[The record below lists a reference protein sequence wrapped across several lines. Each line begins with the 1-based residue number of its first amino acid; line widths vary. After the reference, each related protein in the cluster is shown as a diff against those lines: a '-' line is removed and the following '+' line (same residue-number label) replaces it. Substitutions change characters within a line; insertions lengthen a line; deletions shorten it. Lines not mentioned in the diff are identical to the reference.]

1 MQALRSR
8 FQPEAEIDDKRSEPS
23 KSGMGTR
30 VNSRDYFNYVPASP
44 TVRAPSLPSAT
55 PRMQTPAGLGSHR
68 PLPGLSEIDTDSE
81 ADAGEIEELK
91 DSPAQVSPP
100 RASMF
105 SPNTAARQSTAFV
118 RQHSAL
124 RKQVAAG
131 DLAMTRQRNQDEN
144 GGYYYRATAQT
155 PGLPRMDTWLGRSSA
170 IHGEG
175 EAVSPGSFTEE
186 DAFDL
191 KAEVV
196 VCIAKSIGLSQQ
208 TPDGTLD
215 PMMRGSVASASVFS
229 SPNSPMFP
237 PNGRASHNQT
247 HGSGQ
252 GRSPFGNVLDMMNA
266 SSQQDGVLGGML
278 REAVMT
284 AKMDEDASSFSM
296 SVHESGFGGGGDGM
310 RSTLRDL
317 EDNLEILHYK
327 KGSVLVK
334 EGERAP
340 GLFYVIDGFLDVSS
354 TMKRELMVGIDQYPI
369 RW

>member
-8 FQPEAEIDDKRSEPS
+8 FHPETDADVDVDDKPSEPS

-44 TVRAPSLPSAT
+44 TVRAPSLPSTT
-55 PRMQTPAGLGSHR
+55 PRMRTPAGLGQHQ
-68 PLPGLSEIDTDSE
+68 PLPGLSEIETDS
-81 ADAGEIEELK
+81 DAGSRDEIEMLK

-105 SPNTAARQSTAFV
+105 SPNTAARQSSAFV

-131 DLAMTRQRNQDEN
+131 DLAMTRQRNDDEN

-155 PGLPRMDTWLGRSSA
+155 PGLPRMDTWVGRSSTL
-170 IHGEG
+170 HGEG

-237 PNGRASHNQT
+237 PNGRASHGQT
-247 HGSGQ
+247 HGSGSGQ

-296 SVHESGFGGGGDGM
+296 SVHESGMGGGGDGM

-317 EDNLEILHYK
+317 ENNLEILHYK

-340 GLFYVIDGFLDVSS
+340 GLYYVIDGFLDVS
-354 TMKRELMVGIDQYPI
+354 LLF
-369 RW
+369 